1 MTARQTGFLRSL
13 PLKRGSG
20 IMKIILKQEVDNLGG
35 FGDQVKVA
43 NGYARN
49 YLIPQGFA
57 VLANAGN
64 LRQLEAE
71 RAAYLK
77 KAQVSRGQAEGIKG
91 EIEGLTLTFARKT
104 GEEDRLFGSVTAHD
118 IEAELKKKGFKLEK
132 KAILLHEHI
141 KTLGQFTVPVKLHSG
156 VSADLKIEITKE

>member
-1 MTARQTGFLRSL
+1 
-13 PLKRGSG
+13 
-20 IMKIILKQEVDNLGG
+20 MKIILKQEVDNLGR

-49 YLIPQGFA
+49 YLIPQGLA

-77 KAQVSRGQAEGIKG
+77 KAQVSKEKAEGIKG
-91 EIEGLTLTFARKT
+91 EIEALTLTFARKT

-118 IEAELKKKGFKLEK
+118 IEAELKKKGFELGK

-141 KTLGQFTVPVKLHSG
+141 KTLGQFTVPLKLHSG
-156 VSADLKIEITKE
+156 VSADLKVEITKE